1 MKVLWLASWYPSMVN
16 ASKGAFVQDYAQATA
31 LLCKIDVIHVEAVP
45 PGALDHDFF
54 LEQKQ
59 QGNFS
64 ETTVLYRKPALPVI
78 GQIISYIKN
87 LTLFKRQIHKYIAK
101 NGKPDI
107 VHVHIAMK
115 AGLAALWMKK
125 KFGIKYVVSEQSSV
139 FTANTRKAY
148 KHKNILFRNLTE
160 KIFKHAS
167 LVLPASKIVGE
178 AINAITPVRFTVI
191 YNCVNTDH
199 FFYDTSFE
207 DKDFTFIHV
216 STLDNNKNPGD
227 IIQAFIYF
235 NQQYPDSRLVIVGL
249 VTRELSRYLSRLTYS
264 TSIIRFTGYV
274 PHKEVA
280 LLMQQSNCLV
290 LFSREENIPNVIPE
304 AFCCGLP
311 VISSDVGEIHEIIN
325 KNNGLLVAEYTPESL
340 LESMIKMYTDYRL
353 YNRKKIADEAKA
365 NFASEVIAKEILNK
379 YKEVLNIS

>member
-16 ASKGAFVQDYAQATA
+16 TSKGTFVQRHAQATA

-45 PGALDHDFF
+45 PGALEHDFF
-54 LEQKQ
+54 SEQKQ
-59 QGNFS
+59 QFNFS
-64 ETTVLYRKPALPVI
+64 ETTVLYRKPALPII
-78 GQIISYIKN
+78 GQIISYRKN
-87 LTLFKRQIHKYIAK
+87 LNLFKRQIRKYIAK

-125 KFGIKYVVSEQSSV
+125 KYGIKYVVSEQSSM
-139 FTANTRKAY
+139 FIAHTKNAY
-148 KHKNILFRNLTE
+148 KKKDILFRKLTE

-167 LVLPASKIVGE
+167 LVLPASRIVGE
-178 AINAITPVRFTVI
+178 AINAVTPVRFTVV

-199 FFYDTSFE
+199 FFYAPEFK